1 MGTGI
6 IDFHSHVLPGMDDGS
21 PDVAATLSMLREMQK
36 QGTETICATS
46 HYYAWEEDIASYLS
60 RRAQS
65 YASLPQGQ
73 ADIRL
78 GAEVAYFDN
87 ICKADRLHSLCLTG
101 TDVLLIEMPFREWP
115 RSALDDLQ
123 TLSLDMGYRI
133 VMAHPERF
141 RFSKANREYLHRL
154 ADAGFAFQ
162 INAETLLSMW
172 TRRDG
177 LELLEMTE
185 NPILGT
191 DAHNLDRRR
200 PRMQE
205 ARQVIEKRLGEAFLD
220 FIDET
225 TAEYLQP

>member
-21 PDVAATLSMLREMQK
+21 PNIMTTLSMLRQMQ
-36 QGTETICATS
+36 QDGTETVCATS
-46 HYYAWEEDIASYLS
+46 HYYAWDEDIASFLH
-60 RRAQS
+60 RRAES
-65 YASLPQGQ
+65 YALLPQGQ
-73 ADIRL
+73 TDIRP
-78 GAEVAYFDN
+78 GAEIAYFER
-87 ICKADRLHSLCLTG
+87 ICEEPALRSLCLADTN
-101 TDVLLIEMPFREWP
+101 VLLIEMPFREWS
-115 RSALDDLQ
+115 RKALDDLQ

-141 RFSKANREYLHRL
+141 RFSKTNREYLRRL

-162 INAETLLSMW
+162 INAETLLSLW

-205 ARQVIEKRLGEAFLD
+205 ARQVIEKKLGEDFLD

-225 TAEYLQP
+225 TADFLRP